1 MSLLFNQPC
10 PTCGRKQKIRVE
22 LLGRIVA
29 CQHCSAEFTASDLS
43 EGVRIGS
50 SDRLM
55 NRVENALKM
64 SQAALDVGTAV
75 PAE

>member
-29 CQHCSAEFTASDLS
+29 CQHCSAEFTASDRA
-43 EGVRIGS
+43 EQVCI
-50 SDRLM
+50 DPAQRLM
-55 NRVENALKM
+55 SRVEQALKL
-64 SQAALDVGTAV
+64 SQPVTPADVAA